1 MLVFGECG
9 DKILYHAPGT
19 PMPKIRSNRAR
30 RTKARWTEILRRFQ
44 SSAQDSQEF
53 CRREGLALSSFQR
66 WRRQLG
72 SVAEFVELVPAARST
87 DEAASWSLDVS
98 LPNGVS
104 LRFQG

>member
-1 MLVFGECG
+1 
-9 DKILYHAPGT
+9 
-19 PMPKIRSNRAR
+19 MPNSRSKRTR
-30 RTKARWTEILRRFQ
+30 RTKAQWSKILERFDL
-44 SSAQDSQEF
+44 SDQDPRQF

-72 SVAEFVELVPAARST
+72 TVGPTGFVELVPTSSPST
-87 DEAASWSLDVS
+87 ASTNASLGNWSLNVS